1 MEPVD
6 CRRMVLQVHLMKE
19 LFVAEVTSTIVQML
33 VPEMPQESF
42 VLGVLLG
49 LPMIGLLGV
58 SVTFCI
64 LDFKRSYKKRGHYDC
79 VQ

>member
-6 CRRMVLQVHLMKE
+6 CRRMVLQVHLMQE

-42 VLGVLLG
+42 VLGVL
-49 LPMIGLLGV
+49 
-58 SVTFCI
+58 
-64 LDFKRSYKKRGHYDC
+64 
-79 VQ
+79 